1 MIAFVSVCVWR
12 SRHGGDMVEIWFD
25 FFYSRV
31 AYNLLIAFRI
41 FTKCDSDYD
50 VLCREKCHESMLNA

>member
-1 MIAFVSVCVWR
+1 
-12 SRHGGDMVEIWFD
+12 MVEIWFD